1 MKRFAII
8 AAAVAMAVGTAQAQ
22 VPPSASSTQLSAR
35 HAGLIGALK
44 GGAIGC
50 LAGGILGKLTHHSML
65 KSCAVGGA
73 AGAVIG
79 GVRAY
84 KAQVKEARALADQA
98 RAAGAT
104 ASVQTQTVQAK
115 AEDGSQEQTE
125 ALKSLHIGFQPEQV
139 AARDPS
145 TQAVLAKAAALAK
158 SSDGPVTLR
167 VAGTSAQRAWIA
179 AQLQD
184 DLGDAQHVTLAEA
197 YGPSPSID
205 VITGNA
211 DNNVDARG
219 VI

>member
-8 AAAVAMAVGTAQAQ
+8 AAAIAMAIGTAQAQ
-22 VPPSASSTQLSAR
+22 VPPSASSTQPSAR

-50 LAGGILGKLTHHSML
+50 LAGGILGRLTHHSML

-104 ASVQTQTVQAK
+104 ASMQTQTVQAK
-115 AEDGSQEQTE
+115 ADDGSQQQTE
-125 ALKSLHIGFQPEQV
+125 ALKALHIGFQPEQV
-139 AARDPS
+139 ADKDPS

-179 AQLQD
+179 EQLQS
-184 DLGDAQHVTLAEA
+184 DLGDAQHVTVAEA
-197 YGPSPSID
+197 YGPSPSLD
-205 VITGNA
+205 VITGSA
-211 DNNVDARG
+211 DNTVDARG